1 MQFMEIEKKRIIL
14 DENENDDFNQII
26 YFVFFRKLINITDR
40 V

>member
-1 MQFMEIEKKRIIL
+1 MEIEKKRIIL